1 MHKVTLELLVVPEM
15 KHTHTHTHINTQT
28 HTHTHTHTNRI
39 MGIHERDIGANC
51 SQWSMLEQITQCK
64 KFMCYRYLPNPYFM
78 KVYLPLGFSQKI

>member
-39 MGIHERDIGANC
+39 MGIH
-51 SQWSMLEQITQCK
+51 
-64 KFMCYRYLPNPYFM
+64 
-78 KVYLPLGFSQKI
+78 